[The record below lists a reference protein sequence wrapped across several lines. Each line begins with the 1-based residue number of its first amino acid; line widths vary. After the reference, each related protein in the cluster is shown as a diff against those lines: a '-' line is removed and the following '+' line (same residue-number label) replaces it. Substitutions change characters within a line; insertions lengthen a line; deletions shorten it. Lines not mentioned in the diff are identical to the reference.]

1 MILKTIWRKEI
12 NWVEINV
19 YFFLAFPKDAFI
31 RTMSPKQPGF
41 TGHRRHERV
50 NAQMA
55 DFWQNNFLP
64 DAEMKC
70 SRVELRNCRLQA
82 VSHSVSV
89 QSVRNGALLKNGG
102 VKNKR
107 SAFLAFCTFLRTLHL
122 WADSSAF
129 RHCAVYVSGRFPLLL
144 ASRCADVHTLTRA
157 AFMTRKA
164 IKRF

>member
-1 MILKTIWRKEI
+1 
-12 NWVEINV
+12 
-19 YFFLAFPKDAFI
+19 
-31 RTMSPKQPGF
+31 
-41 TGHRRHERV
+41 
-50 NAQMA
+50 
-55 DFWQNNFLP
+55 
-64 DAEMKC
+64 MKC

-89 QSVRNGALLKNGG
+89 QSVSNGALLKNGG

-129 RHCAVYVSGRFPLLL
+129 RHWAVYVSGRFRLLL
-144 ASRCADVHTLTRA
+144 ASRHADVHTLTRA

-164 IKRF
+164 IKRFLVFWLFRLHLAVFWLAKLLHLVVCWLTRLPLK